1 MQCQCYRM
9 QWNGLLLRPC
19 SGSWKTFSR
28 CRTQSTRTPPP
39 TDLRLGTRPSLCIIS
54 SLLYCRQYTTVSII
68 RTYCDIRQLII
79 NCNVESWVIFWALS
93 KLFQCLFERWVTP
106 FLLSPAIKNEMKCYC
121 YYLISI
127 VLDGDCLFLLLQ
139 FQRLKLIFIYS
150 WQILSTPTGP
160 YQVAAKVWPISSI
173 NNIFT

>member
-1 MQCQCYRM
+1 M

-28 CRTQSTRTPPP
+28 CRTRSTRTPPP
-39 TDLRLGTRPSLCIIS
+39 TDLRLGTTPSLCIIS

-79 NCNVESWVIFWALS
+79 NCNVESWVIFWAFS
-93 KLFQCLFERWVTP
+93 NFVQCPFEKSVTP
-106 FLLSPAIKNEMKCYC
+106 LSPPIKNEMKCYC

-127 VLDGDCLFLLLQ
+127 VLNDDCLFLLLQ
-139 FQRLKLIFIYS
+139 FEMLTFSKTLCFLNLINCRL
-150 WQILSTPTGP
+150 
-160 YQVAAKVWPISSI
+160 
-173 NNIFT
+173 